1 MRKLSRWL
9 ASLTLLTSTAI
20 AAAPPLTQPVSA
32 VPTATSNKQ
41 ENSIPIYVPPPERQ
55 SSGICPAFLEPAIS
69 SVIDSPSF
77 AKGNWGVLVES
88 LDGTTLYS
96 RNADRHLIPASN
108 IKLLT
113 TAAALQRLDPQTSI
127 RSTSLREWIN
137 VTNLRSNN
145 NYANVLLRYIGG
157 PQAVKTALSQL
168 GVSPNAFR
176 QVDGSGLSRS
186 NSATP
191 SALVDT
197 LKAMSAARGTEIWYS
212 SLPVAGTSGTL
223 RNRLRNTSA
232 QGKVRAKTGTLR
244 GVRALS
250 GYIDHPD
257 YGVLAFSILV
267 NQPNQSGQ
275 ALVGAIDTIV
285 LRLTQ
290 LTPC

>member
-1 MRKLSRWL
+1 MKKLSRWL
-9 ASLTLLTSTAI
+9 ASLTLLTATML
-20 AAAPPLTQPVSA
+20 AAAPPLTPSA
-32 VPTATSNKQ
+32 SAASNKQ

-55 SSGICPAFLEPAIS
+55 AAGICPAFLEPAIS

-77 AKGNWGVLVES
+77 AKGNWGILVES

-145 NYANVLLRYIGG
+145 NYADVLLRYVGG
-157 PQAVKTALSQL
+157 PQAVKSALAQL
-168 GVSPNAFR
+168 GVNPNAFR
-176 QVDGSGLSRS
+176 QVDGSGLSRR

-197 LKAMSAARGTEIWYS
+197 LKAMSAARGTEVWYG
-212 SLPVAGTSGTL
+212 SLPVAGVSGTL
-223 RNRLRNTSA
+223 RNRLRNTPA
-232 QGKVRAKTGTLR
+232 QGKVHAKTGTLR